1 MVLLHAVVLSDRYP
15 HVPVDPDDLPI
26 RPGLKPPYPYKTVG
40 CVFNHEYFYANSQ
53 VFIAALFA
61 EEHLPSLHLCNLK
74 LS

>member
-26 RPGLKPPYPYKTVG
+26 RQGLKPPYPYKTVG

-53 VFIAALFA
+53 VFIAALFCTGTLVTINFCY
-61 EEHLPSLHLCNLK
+61 HC
-74 LS
+74 